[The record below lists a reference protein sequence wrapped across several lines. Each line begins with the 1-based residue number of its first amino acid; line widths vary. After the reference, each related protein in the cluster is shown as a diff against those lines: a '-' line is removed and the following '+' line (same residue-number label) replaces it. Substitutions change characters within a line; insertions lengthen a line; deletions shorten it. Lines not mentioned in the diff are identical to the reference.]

1 MTNQVETRPIV
12 YFLVWLALMVLL
24 ALTVGSAFM
33 PLGRAHAPVN
43 LGISVTQA
51 ALVMLFSMHLS
62 SAHPL
67 MRVIAIVGFFG
78 IAIMITL
85 SLFDVLTR

>member
-1 MTNQVETRPIV
+1 M
-12 YFLVWLALMVLL
+12 
-24 ALTVGSAFM
+24 
-33 PLGRAHAPVN
+33 
-43 LGISVTQA
+43 TQA

-62 SAHPL
+62 TAHPL

-78 IAIMITL
+78 IAIMITM

>member
-1 MTNQVETRPIV
+1 MTNHAETRPIV

-33 PLGRAHAPVN
+33 PLGRAQTPVH
-43 LGISVTQA
+43 LAISVTQA

-67 MRVIAIVGFFG
+67 MRVIAIIGFFG